1 MVNLTLSN
9 KVKVKDTVPVNTG
22 VQFDVILAAEAAA
35 GSVL

>member
-1 MVNLTLSN
+1 MVNLTFSN

-22 VQFDVILAAEAAA
+22 VQFYVILAAEAAA